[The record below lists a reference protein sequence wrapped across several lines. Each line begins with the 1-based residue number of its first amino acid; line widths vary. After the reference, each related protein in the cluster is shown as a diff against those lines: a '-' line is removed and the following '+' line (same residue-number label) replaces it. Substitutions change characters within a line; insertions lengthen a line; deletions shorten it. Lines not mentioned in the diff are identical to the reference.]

1 MEYEYG
7 LMTKADKYL
16 VESIYN
22 ILQNGIKDENPRPKY
37 EDGTPAH
44 TYFVTHQMRQYD
56 LSKGEF
62 PICTLRPIAWKSAIK
77 EMFWIFQKESND
89 LKVLN
94 EMGVSYWN
102 LWDIGDG
109 TNGYR
114 YGHTVHRYDLFR
126 KRVLDDIKNN
136 PYGRYHICNL
146 WQEEEFK
153 DEPNGLKPCAYET
166 IWTVR
171 REYLD
176 LFLNQRSG
184 DLLAA
189 SGGGGINETQYAAL
203 LMMVAKH
210 TGYKP
215 GKFTHFVANEQV
227 YDLHIDQA
235 KELIHRANERHLV
248 TFEALKNSEI
258 DKNLMPKLVLNPE
271 KNNFYDMT
279 IDDFS
284 MENYKPMKPQLK
296 LPLGI

>member
-1 MEYEYG
+1 
-7 LMTKADKYL
+7 
-16 VESIYN
+16 
-22 ILQNGIKDENPRPKY
+22 
-37 EDGTPAH
+37 
-44 TYFVTHQMRQYD
+44 MRQYD
-56 LSKGEF
+56 LSKCEF

-89 LKVLN
+89 LKLLN

-171 REYLD
+171 GEYLD
-176 LFLNQRSG
+176 MFLNQRSG

-210 TGYKP
+210 TGYNP

-284 MENYKPMKPQLK
+284 MENYNPIKPQLT

>member
-89 LKVLN
+89 LKLLN

-171 REYLD
+171 GEYLD

-189 SGGGGINETQYAAL
+189 SGGGGINEVQYAAL
-203 LMMVAKH
+203 LMMVARH
-210 TGYKP
+210 AGYKP

-271 KNNFYDMT
+271 K
-279 IDDFS
+279 
-284 MENYKPMKPQLK
+284 K
-296 LPLGI
+296 